1 MTELDASCLRPEE
14 EEQKENA
21 VLEEADAIKARK
33 RSWKEAEE
41 QIVREGG
48 TALLSCDFCRTTHR
62 SYNAWKRH
70 QCLLKVSQ
78 EPVTHLYRVVTL
90 QEEKE
95 MKQAL
100 FFTSPWTQMRVCAA
114 ARVCL
119 PGVFPLIFLPT
130 GRWTNCSLGWLGQEV
145 GCTVKPRAI
154 WEGVQ
159 KEGPISLPVT
169 AMRVKTRDG
178 RMVELPASLLNP
190 STRPILTPK
199 GKKQPANSEFD
210 SCSESDYSD
219 FSSDSE
225 SEVEDCDS
233 MSEDCESDNEDYESK
248 NKDGK
253 YQNENYKNEYGSRL
267 VGEADTVTGVVMG
280 QAGGEETGSGRGSP
294 RVGGGTALGR
304 GQGGGHQG
312 GGGAGGGGDDGG
324 GAGGG
329 GTSDTPAP
337 SQAQTRRIWPF
348 LNWRFLSPQFLL
360 EVAFLFPLFVT

>member
-1 MTELDASCLRPEE
+1 MGCSI
-14 EEQKENA
+14 EQWRS
-21 VLEEADAIKARK
+21 AIG
-33 RSWKEAEE
+33 SFT
-41 QIVREGG
+41 GG
-48 TALLSCDFCRTTHR
+48 RR
-62 SYNAWKRH
+62 RRR
-70 QCLLKVSQ
+70 LKVKRQ
-78 EPVTHLYRVVTL
+78 RC
-90 QEEKE
+90 
-95 MKQAL
+95 KQKKPEG
-100 FFTSPWTQMRVCAA
+100 SR
-114 ARVCL
+114 RR
-119 PGVFPLIFLPT
+119 GV
-130 GRWTNCSLGWLGQEV
+130 
-145 GCTVKPRAI
+145 
-154 WEGVQ
+154 
-159 KEGPISLPVT
+159 
-169 AMRVKTRDG
+169 
-178 RMVELPASLLNP
+178 LL
-190 STRPILTPK
+190 L
-199 GKKQPANSEFD
+199 
-210 SCSESDYSD
+210 
-219 FSSDSE
+219 
-225 SEVEDCDS
+225 V
-233 MSEDCESDNEDYESK
+233 YESK